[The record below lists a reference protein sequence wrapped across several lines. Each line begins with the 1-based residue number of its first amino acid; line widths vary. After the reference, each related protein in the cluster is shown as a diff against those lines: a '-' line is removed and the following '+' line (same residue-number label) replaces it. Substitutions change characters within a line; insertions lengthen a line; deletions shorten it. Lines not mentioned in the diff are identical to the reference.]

1 MKQLDKALTADI
13 GLLAVSVIW
22 GSTFVLVK
30 ESLKAAE
37 PFSFLFMRFTIAALF
52 LLLLYPRTILRMG
65 RDTLRDGFILGSFLF
80 AAFSLQT
87 WGLTTVSASITVFI
101 TGLYVV
107 FTPLFSSIVFRRVPR
122 PVTWAAVCL
131 STLGLTLMTLKETP
145 KLTLGEFLVLM
156 CAVVYAVHI
165 LLTDTYSRRHA
176 TVPLTFTQIATVA
189 AWALFCSATLETA
202 VVPQRFTPVLVTGLL
217 ITGLLA
223 TVVAFL
229 LMTGF
234 QKYLTPTRACL
245 VYAMEIVAGAF
256 FGWWLGGEVLGT
268 RQYVGAV
275 FVVAAM
281 FVAEGAGFLR
291 LTKKGEVDG

>member
-1 MKQLDKALTADI
+1 MKPLDKALTADL
-13 GLLAVSVIW
+13 GLLAVSIIW
-22 GSTFVLVK
+22 GATFVLVK
-30 ESLKAAE
+30 ESLQAAP
-37 PFSFLFMRFTIAALF
+37 PFSFLFMRFTLAALC

-65 RDTLRDGFILGSFLF
+65 RETLRDGFILGSFLF

-87 WGLTTVSASITVFI
+87 WGLVTVSASITVFI

-107 FTPLFSSIVFRRVPR
+107 FTPLFSSVVFRRVPA
-122 PVTWAAVCL
+122 PVTWAAVGL
-131 STLGLTLMTLKETP
+131 STIGLTLMTLKETP

-165 LLTDTYSRRHA
+165 LLTDAYSKRHA
-176 TVPLTFTQIATVA
+176 TVPLTFTQIATTA
-189 AWALFCSATLETA
+189 LWAQFCSAVLEPS
-202 VVPQRFTPVLVTGLL
+202 VVPERFPPTLVTGLL
-217 ITGLLA
+217 VTGLLA

-256 FGWWLGGEVLGT
+256 FGWWLGGEVLGA

-281 FVAEGAGFLR
+281 FVAEGAGFLG
-291 LTKKGEVDG
+291 LKKKGEVDG